1 MSNAY
6 FGGLTAMCFVAV
18 NIEYRKSCQK
28 PRLNLLVNFVSP
40 LKRLAS
46 KAKIYSNLLYD
57 KYMAVEEMP
66 VVLCFQLSFVVFT

>member
-1 MSNAY
+1 MLILEASLPCVLSPSILN
-6 FGGLTAMCFVAV
+6 T
-18 NIEYRKSCQK
+18 EKSCQK